1 MSMDFT
7 IFAETHTMNRRFLVK
22 ITRDAP
28 TGAPLAAFVPYS
40 AMSSSRRSYS
50 NRLSPT
56 TQTPRSRSSAAAVPQ
71 PSVRV
76 PEKLPS

>member
-1 MSMDFT
+1 MDFR
-7 IFAETHTMNRRFLVK
+7 IFAETHITNGRFLVK

-28 TGAPLAAFVPYS
+28 TGAPLAASAPYF
-40 AMSSSRRSYS
+40 AASSSRRSCS

-56 TQTPRSRSSAAAVPQ
+56 TRTPCSRSSAAAVPQ

-76 PEKLPS
+76 PVKLPS